1 MENELYYQYDKRYF
15 VKLDAQIRWYYERSI
30 KHDRFSKFHKL
41 NLIKLSSF
49 KINDNII
56 EYDNNYW
63 NYESQAGH
71 IKIKLIVIITI
82 VCFEEITNAL
92 KKIICVMTGNIFR

>member
-1 MENELYYQYDKRYF
+1 MEHVLHLYFSFFRLVDQRVKIVSRIRKELIGKGIYQYDKRYF

-49 KINDNII
+49 KIII
-56 EYDNNYW
+56 
-63 NYESQAGH
+63 
-71 IKIKLIVIITI
+71 II
-82 VCFEEITNAL
+82 EITNH
-92 KKIICVMTGNIFR
+92 KRGI